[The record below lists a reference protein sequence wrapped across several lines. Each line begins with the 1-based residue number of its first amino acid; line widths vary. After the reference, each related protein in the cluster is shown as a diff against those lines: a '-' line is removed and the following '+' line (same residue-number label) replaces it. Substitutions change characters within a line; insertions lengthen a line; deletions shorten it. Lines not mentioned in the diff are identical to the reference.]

1 MRVHWGALCC
11 EFDLFAHLNNGIC
24 ERAVDGFVYPFI
36 ILYLAGDGRHGE
48 NTSESRGKSFTR
60 VSRRHF
66 KVGSGIRGVGPD
78 HVASIAQSCSLEE
91 VTDRA
96 REALASKHIIESR
109 GLTQSIT
116 SFPSIMRSGS
126 NNGSSFHHSS

>member
-1 MRVHWGALCC
+1 MGAHWGALCC

-36 ILYLAGDGRHGE
+36 ILYLAGMGAMGG

-60 VSRRHF
+60 LSRRHF
-66 KVGSGIRGVGPD
+66 KVGSGITGVGPD
-78 HVASIAQSCSLEE
+78 HVASTAQSCSSEE

-96 REALASKHIIESR
+96 REAPVFKHI
-109 GLTQSIT
+109 
-116 SFPSIMRSGS
+116 
-126 NNGSSFHHSS
+126 